1 MSEPA
6 PDPAT
11 TSTRR
16 RPSRA
21 WYIAAFVPFLLSLI
35 PAYFLGEAAAD
46 KVAVE
51 LTQLTGRTVDLES
64 SDRSIYATSRQLS
77 EQARCTLRSVT
88 GASIPLDTSVSHL
101 STEQDGRTWY
111 RVARLPDTVDTGT
124 YLLRCSAVGGG
135 VDPTSFAV
143 SSAPRWG
150 QFALLLIA
158 AFGVPVAAAV
168 LGLLIVVAI
177 VVLRRRAERE
187 ERSLSAI
194 QLE

>member
-1 MSEPA
+1 V
-6 PDPAT
+6 
-11 TSTRR
+11 
-16 RPSRA
+16 
-21 WYIAAFVPFLLSLI
+21 AFVPFLLSLI

-51 LTQLTGRTVDLES
+51 LTPLTNRAVDLQS
-64 SDRSIYATSRQLS
+64 DDRSIYATSHELS
-77 EQARCTLRSVT
+77 EQAHCTLRSVT
-88 GASIPLDTSVSHL
+88 GEAIQLDHSVSHL

-124 YLLRCSAVGGG
+124 YLLRCSAGGT

-150 QFALLLIA
+150 QFALLLVA